1 VAAVPPGRHASVFST
16 LADPSIVVER
26 ILTRPAGDSVATSV
40 VLGAPPRVDGYV
52 ASRWHLGIG
61 PSEPT
66 TAALVVYNVDNV
78 DGTITIEAVGPG
90 GPSAVPSLTDVP
102 IGAGQVI
109 TIDLVD
115 PDALDTELIVQSSNR
130 VFVERSL
137 PRGNGLE
144 GTSGSW
150 ALPASDN

>member
-1 VAAVPPGRHASVFST
+1 
-16 LADPSIVVER
+16 LAEQSIVVER
-26 ILTRPAGDSVATSV
+26 VLTRPAGDSVATSV
-40 VLGAPPRVDGYV
+40 VVGAPPRINDGYV
-52 ASRWHLGIG
+52 ASRWHIGIG
-61 PSEPT
+61 PTDPA

-90 GPSAVPSLTDVP
+90 GPSAVPTLTDLP

-109 TIDLVD
+109 TVDLVD
-115 PDALDTELIVQSSNR
+115 ADVLNAELIVQASTR

-137 PRGNGLE
+137 PRGNGLI

-150 ALPASDN
+150 TLPATGG

>member
-1 VAAVPPGRHASVFST
+1 VFST
-16 LADPSIVVER
+16 LAEQSIVVER
-26 ILTRPAGDSVATSV
+26 VLTRPAGDSVATSV
-40 VLGAPPRVDGYV
+40 VLGAPPRINDGYV
-52 ASRWHLGIG
+52 ASRWHIGIG
-61 PSEPT
+61 PTDPATE
-66 TAALVVYNVDNV
+66 ALVVYNVDNV

-90 GPSAVPSLTDVP
+90 GPSAVPSLTEVP

-115 PDALDTELIVQSSNR
+115 ADVLNAELIVQASTR

-137 PRGNGLE
+137 PRGNGLI

-150 ALPASDN
+150 ALPAAGG